1 MRQSMAFWAAMMMA
15 TVSGTALAQRV
26 ESFPIEDA
34 KGWTGVR
41 SFDSDGKLARC
52 AASLTPP
59 GGGLLTLAQD
69 RDRSLFLAVNHPKWT
84 LDFGGTSTIRVGV
97 DKGRGAPE
105 AVPVVA
111 GQGAVLDITQNATLT
126 QGLRAGRA
134 LSVTAGAITASFPL
148 IGATKTLAALAD
160 CVDAALTA
168 EAAAA
173 KTPAPAAAAPAPE
186 APAAVPAPVTPAPAP
201 TPAPEAPAAVSAP
214 VTPAPAPTPAPEA
227 PAAVPAPAESRPRA
241 DARP

>member
-1 MRQSMAFWAAMMMA
+1 MRQSMAFWGAMVMA

-59 GGGLLTLAQD
+59 SGGLLTLAQD

-84 LDFGGTSTIRVGV
+84 LNFGGTSTIRVGV

-111 GQGAVLDITQNATLT
+111 GQGAVLDITQNPTLT

-173 KTPAPAAAAPAPE
+173 KAPAPAAAAPAP
-186 APAAVPAPVTPAPAP
+186 
-201 TPAPEAPAAVSAP
+201 APEDQDGGSHGDRGGDGDDGDGHPP
-214 VTPAPAPTPAPEA
+214 
-227 PAAVPAPAESRPRA
+227 
-241 DARP
+241 